1 MRKICAGRY
10 RWSGCSQRTLCYN
23 DYCCLLWWLAKYP
36 FLLNILR
43 CFRKHRKSKLSP
55 DLKMKKKRSF
65 PTNYVQEYRRTIG
78 KTIRS
83 IREERGFSQDELAE
97 IMKVHRSTISKIETG
112 KFAMTIDYLVKFAW
126 YLDFDIALVEKV
138 KWNANYGGCSQCRSK
153 KLQYEPYQV
162 QEY

>member
-1 MRKICAGRY
+1 
-10 RWSGCSQRTLCYN
+10 
-23 DYCCLLWWLAKYP
+23 
-36 FLLNILR
+36 
-43 CFRKHRKSKLSP
+43 
-55 DLKMKKKRSF
+55 MKKKRSF

-138 KWNANYGGCSQCRSK
+138 K
-153 KLQYEPYQV
+153 
-162 QEY
+162 